1 MSARGDWSAAP
12 DRDRGA
18 EVASPGATQEAYG
31 APAGSVPTAD
41 GRVQGRP
48 APQYGEYAPEGWVN
62 PVVVER
68 ERRERERAADQAP
81 SLGTDRGRTTD
92 RPDAA
97 RPHGA
102 RPSATAGT
110 PVATR
115 FGASPADFLLTVM
128 LLAFGLV
135 SVLQSLAFRSVA
147 ANLARQ
153 LELRY
158 TALSD
163 PGALVGAALVSA
175 IGGLVLFAL
184 VAWWSVV
191 RLRKRKR
198 TVWVP
203 LLGGLV
209 ASVLTLSAFLT
220 VMLQDGHFVAWAM
233 QNAGG

>member
-1 MSARGDWSAAP
+1 MSARGDWTAAP
-12 DRDRGA
+12 DRDRGVPPQVTGTDA
-18 EVASPGATQEAYG
+18 GA
-31 APAGSVPTAD
+31 AGVSGSRP
-41 GRVQGRP
+41 QGRP

-62 PVVVER
+62 PVLVEQ
-68 ERRERERAADQAP
+68 ERLERQQAER
-81 SLGTDRGRTTD
+81 DRPGQQQPASRTTTAK
-92 RPDAA
+92 RPDTRNGRAPAA
-97 RPHGA
+97 
-102 RPSATAGT
+102 AGT
-110 PVATR
+110 PVAAR

-147 ANLARQ
+147 ADLARE

-158 TALSD
+158 TEMSD

-175 IGGLVLFAL
+175 IGGLVVYVL
-184 VAWWSVV
+184 VAWWSLV
-191 RLRKRKR
+191 RLRTRRR

-220 VMLQDGHFVAWAM
+220 VMLQDDRFVAWIM

>member
-1 MSARGDWSAAP
+1 MSVQGDWSAAP
-12 DRDRGA
+12 DRDRG
-18 EVASPGATQEAYG
+18 VPPQGT
-31 APAGSVPTAD
+31 GSDTSTGTNSRP
-41 GRVQGRP
+41 QGRP

-62 PVVVER
+62 PVLVEQERLERQRAER
-68 ERRERERAADQAP
+68 ERPEQQQQQQPAPRTVRAE
-81 SLGTDRGRTTD
+81 
-92 RPDAA
+92 RPDTDAGRAPAA
-97 RPHGA
+97 V
-102 RPSATAGT
+102 GT
-110 PVATR
+110 PVAAR

-147 ANLARQ
+147 ANLGRQ

-163 PGALVGAALVSA
+163 PGALVTAALVSA
-175 IGGLVLFAL
+175 IGSLVLFVL

-191 RLRKRKR
+191 RLRNRKR

-220 VMLQDGHFVAWAM
+220 VMLHDDRFVAWAM
-233 QNAGG
+233 QHAGG

>member
-1 MSARGDWSAAP
+1 MSARGDWTAAP
-12 DRDRGA
+12 DRDRGVPPQTTA
-18 EVASPGATQEAYG
+18 TNTDASAAHG
-31 APAGSVPTAD
+31 AGSRP
-41 GRVQGRP
+41 QGRP

-62 PVVVER
+62 PVLVEQ
-68 ERRERERAADQAP
+68 ERLERQQAER
-81 SLGTDRGRTTD
+81 DRPEQQPGPRTTAAK
-92 RPDAA
+92 RPDTGSGRAPAA
-97 RPHGA
+97 
-102 RPSATAGT
+102 AGT
-110 PVATR
+110 PVAAR

-147 ANLARQ
+147 ANLARE

-158 TALSD
+158 TEMSD

-175 IGGLVLFAL
+175 IGSLVLFVL

-191 RLRKRKR
+191 RLRNRKR

-220 VMLQDGHFVAWAM
+220 VMLHDDHFVAWFM
-233 QNAGG
+233 QHAGG

>member
-12 DRDRGA
+12 DRDHG
-18 EVASPGATQEAYG
+18 VPPQATATHTD
-31 APAGSVPTAD
+31 GSAAHDTGSRP
-41 GRVQGRP
+41 QGRP

-62 PVVVER
+62 PVLVEQERLERQQADR
-68 ERRERERAADQAP
+68 ERPESQQQPAP
-81 SLGTDRGRTTD
+81 RTTTAGQ
-92 RPDAA
+92 PDAESRRA
-97 RPHGA
+97 PAAG
-102 RPSATAGT
+102 GT
-110 PVATR
+110 PVAAR

-135 SVLQSLAFRSVA
+135 SVLQTLAFRSVA
-147 ANLARQ
+147 ANLGRQ
-153 LELRY
+153 LEVRY

-175 IGGLVLFAL
+175 VGSLVLFVL
-184 VAWWSVV
+184 VAWWSIV
-191 RLRKRKR
+191 RLRNRKR

-220 VMLQDGHFVAWAM
+220 VMLHDDRFVAWLM
-233 QNAGG
+233 QHAGG